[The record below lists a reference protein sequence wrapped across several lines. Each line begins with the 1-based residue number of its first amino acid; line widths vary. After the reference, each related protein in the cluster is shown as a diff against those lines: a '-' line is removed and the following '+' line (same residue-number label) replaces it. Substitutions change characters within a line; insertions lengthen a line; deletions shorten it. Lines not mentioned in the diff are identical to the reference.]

1 MFNSPALDIAI
12 GLVFIF
18 LLYSLLATSIQEAIS
33 TGMSLRAKML
43 RKSIVENMLSD
54 TPEISKWE
62 AAWFKFKAWVRQV
75 GALLKVVPKKECDA
89 LGDRFYKHPLIKNY
103 GESHFFPI
111 PSYIP
116 RDNFSAVL
124 VDIMLKDF
132 NDNISVIAKAKIQNG
147 VTQTQAEL
155 EELLRSLPDAQKIR
169 EILTHHISCYDD
181 TTQSYACYLPKE
193 TCRILE
199 MHLRNSYNELHTFCN
214 RLESWFDD
222 SMRRVSGWYKRK
234 TQFILFL
241 IGLGIAF
248 FFNVDTIEISSRL
261 STDKDARDKLV
272 NMAMKA
278 SDQYK
283 DDPRVQQLS
292 DSAKARGL
300 SDLENAEL
308 QELRQK
314 YDKHMDEA
322 RKTIDGDISTANNIL
337 SVGWNGFGQHDQ
349 SYVNRIKVD
358 SSWWGVDFA
367 SAWRRSYEKNDSLH
381 TQSQKITL
389 DLDIAIDSL
398 NRLMPKTE
406 LAPGSSPSARAIQTK
421 KIARVDIQK
430 KLLRE
435 RAHLKCDSIE
445 NAAYFAV
452 LKKDH
457 PIAMRVRYM
466 AWSMNARKLLGFL
479 VLAFGICLGAPFW
492 FDLLNKLVTLRGSGK
507 KETGDNTPKIT
518 PSAPPSTPQPIQVTV
533 NNQQNGEEA
542 VG

>member
-33 TGMSLRAKML
+33 TGLSLRAKML
-43 RKSIVENMLSD
+43 RRSIIENMLSD

-62 AAWFKFKAWVRQV
+62 AVLFKAKAWFRQ
-75 GALLKVVPKKECDA
+75 LKVLVGLAPKNECDA

-103 GESHFFPI
+103 GESHFFPL

-124 VDIMLKDF
+124 VDILLKDF
-132 NDNISVIAKAKIQNG
+132 SENVAAIAAEKIKNG
-147 VTQTQAEL
+147 VTHSQAET
-155 EELLRSLPDAQKIR
+155 EELLRSLPDAKKIR
-169 EILTHHISCYDD
+169 EILTYHITCYDANG
-181 TTQSYACYLPKE
+181 SHACYLPKE

-199 MHLRNSYNELHTFCN
+199 MHLRNSYDQLHTFCS

-278 SDQYK
+278 SEQYK
-283 DDPRVQQLS
+283 DDPRVQQLT

-300 SDLENAEL
+300 SDTENAEL
-308 QELRQK
+308 EDLRHR
-314 YDKHMDEA
+314 YDRHMDEA
-322 RKTIDGDISTANNIL
+322 RKTIDGDIATANNIL
-337 SVGWNGFGQHDQ
+337 SVGWNGFGQFDQ
-349 SYVNRIKVD
+349 SYINHIKVD
-358 SSWWGVDFA
+358 SSWWRVDFA
-367 SAWRRSYEKNDSLH
+367 SAWRRSHEKNDSL
-381 TQSQKITL
+381 QMQAQKISL
-389 DLDIAIDSL
+389 DLDIALDSI
-398 NRLMPKTE
+398 NRLKPTE
-406 LAPGSSPSARAIQTK
+406 ALAGASDRAARALQTK
-421 KIARVDIQK
+421 KIARLELQK
-430 KLLRE
+430 KVLRE

-457 PIAMRVRYM
+457 PVAMRVRYM

-492 FDLLNKLVTLRGSGK
+492 FDLLNKLVTLRGAGK
-507 KETGDNTPKIT
+507 KETGDNTAKIT
-518 PSAPPSTPQPIQVTV
+518 PSAPPSVAPPIQVTV
-533 NNQQNGEEA
+533 NNQQSGEEA

>member
-33 TGMSLRAKML
+33 TGLSLRAKML
-43 RKSIVENMLSD
+43 RKSIVVNMLSD
-54 TPEISKWE
+54 TPEISRWD
-62 AAWFKFKAWVRQV
+62 AALFQARAWFRQV
-75 GALLKVVPKKECDA
+75 AVFFKLMPRKECDA

-103 GESHFFPI
+103 GESHFFPL

-124 VDIMLKDF
+124 VDILLKDF
-132 NDNISVIAKAKIQNG
+132 NDNLTVIASEKIKGG
-147 VTQTQAEL
+147 VTHSQEET
-155 EELLRSLPDAQKIR
+155 EELLRTLPDAKKIK
-169 EILTHHISCYDD
+169 EVLAYHLACYEADERHD
-181 TTQSYACYLPKE
+181 CYLPKE

-199 MHLRNSYNELHTFCN
+199 MHLRNSYDELHAFCN

-222 SMRRVSGWYKRK
+222 SMRRVSGWYKRR

-278 SDQYK
+278 SEQYK

-292 DSAKARGL
+292 DSARSRAL
-300 SDLENAEL
+300 SETENAEL
-308 QELRQK
+308 QELRQR
-314 YDKHMDEA
+314 YDRHMDEA

-337 SVGWNGFGQHDQ
+337 SVGWNGFGQFDQ
-349 SYVNRIKVD
+349 AYVNHVKVD

-367 SAWRRSYEKNDSLH
+367 AAWRRSHEKNDSL
-381 TQSQKITL
+381 QIQGQKVSL
-389 DLDIAIDSL
+389 DLDIALDSL
-398 NRLMPKTE
+398 NRLMPPPS
-406 LAPGSSPSARAIQTK
+406 LARTSDPAALAAHTK
-421 KIARVDIQK
+421 KIARVDLQK

-435 RAHLKCDSIE
+435 RAHLKCDSLE

-457 PIAMRVRYM
+457 PVAMRMRYM

-492 FDLLNKLVTLRGSGK
+492 FDLLNKLVTLRGAGK

-518 PSAPPSTPQPIQVTV
+518 PSAPPSAPQPIQVTV
-533 NNQQNGEEA
+533 NNQQSGEEA